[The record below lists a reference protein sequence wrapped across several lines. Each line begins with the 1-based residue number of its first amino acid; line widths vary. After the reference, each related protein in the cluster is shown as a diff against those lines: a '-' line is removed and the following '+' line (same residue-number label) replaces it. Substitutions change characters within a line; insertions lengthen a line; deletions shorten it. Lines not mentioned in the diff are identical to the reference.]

1 MYYQGTVNFGKR
13 EQKKEKKNNKKIKKN
28 GKQFTKKF

>member
-13 EQKKEKKNNKKIKKN
+13 EQKKEKNNKKIKKR
-28 GKQFTKKF
+28 KIVY

>member
-13 EQKKEKKNNKKIKKN
+13 EQKKEKKNNKK
-28 GKQFTKKF
+28 TKKPKIVY